1 MSCIQNVKLV
11 FTSLVSLR
19 GPVMRVAASAA
30 FGFTFLATMAAYA
43 APAPIGS
50 VCPPPGLGAPYTCV
64 ETYGGGSFGFQEF
77 TNVPNPQFS
86 SITSGLAAQTAGSAG
101 GAGASS
107 SRVSV
112 TTGFGAIHALAA
124 ATSDVALQSLG
135 AASARVVMLDSFAVG
150 STTAATGTLVLTRL
164 TVRMEGAFAGNGE
177 GTVEFSATGI
187 STTSGTALVG
197 RPTLTLTFD
206 RTYVVGQAVDY
217 RFQFDVRA
225 SAGPGRLGSTADL
238 RNTVNVFADALTPGG
253 FLMSTSGHD
262 YSSNAIPVEPPSPVP
277 EPATG
282 ALAVVALLGLFVAR
296 RHAGSPAASLVDRGG
311 RAHRRPGAAS
321 PPGLPAGLRQ
331 A

>member
-1 MSCIQNVKLV
+1 MLRATIKSLLARKLR
-11 FTSLVSLR
+11 LL
-19 GPVMRVAASAA
+19 
-30 FGFTFLATMAAYA
+30 L
-43 APAPIGS
+43 
-50 VCPPPGLGAPYTCV
+50 
-64 ETYGGGSFGFQEF
+64 
-77 TNVPNPQFS
+77 
-86 SITSGLAAQTAGSAG
+86 SGLAVLLG
-101 GAGASS
+101 
-107 SRVSV
+107 VSFV
-112 TTGFGAIHALAA
+112 
-124 ATSDVALQSLG
+124 
-135 AASARVVMLDSFAVG
+135 
-150 STTAATGTLVLTRL
+150 TGTLVLTRL

-282 ALAVVALLGLFVAR
+282 ALAVVA
-296 RHAGSPAASLVDRGG
+296 AASLVDRGG